1 MNRYDNFET
10 FTLPVNN
17 YDKIGMD
24 EEVNLELLPME
35 EDIKDEWSAYQVT
48 KNNSKPVVKR
58 VEDGTKIQKRSSK
71 VKPGKQPKVPDEE
84 LTEKQ
89 LLARNNRRKRNREAA
104 TRARKLRVDD
114 MTRLQNDQS
123 RLRSENAE
131 IEDEINEL
139 KRKIHKY
146 TTMWKNLPKQQKAK
160 PQDTLIVKPTIV
172 KQEVHQPT
180 FKKSAEALTIRPP
193 NALDLLIGSP
203 SSSSTFSSVSSS
215 EFTLDQEMY
224 VPKPAAGPP
233 SPQLPL
239 EVLQTIE
246 DLQNDKQFNT
256 PIQKPK
262 KSAFF
267 SAL

>member
-10 FTLPVNN
+10 FTLPVNT

-35 EDIKDEWSAYQVT
+35 EDIKDEWSAYQIT
-48 KNNSKPVVKR
+48 KPNEKPTVKR
-58 VEDGTKIQKRSSK
+58 VDDGTKVQKRTNK
-71 VKPGKQPKVPDEE
+71 VKPGKQPKVPDEK

-89 LLARNNRRKRNREAA
+89 LQARNNRRKRNREAA
-104 TRARKLRVDD
+104 TRARKLRADD
-114 MTRLQNDQS
+114 MTRLQNDQV
-123 RLRSENAE
+123 RLRNENAE
-131 IEDEINEL
+131 IETEIDEL
-139 KRKIHKY
+139 KRKIAKY
-146 TTMWKNLPKQQKAK
+146 TTMWDNLPKKTK
-160 PQDTLIVKPTIV
+160 PQDTLIVKQPI
-172 KQEVHQPT
+172 KQEVQPP
-180 FKKSAEALTIRPP
+180 KIKMTIRPP

-203 SSSSTFSSVSSS
+203 TSYSSGCSVGSPIS
-215 EFTLDQEMY
+215 FDQDIY
-224 VPKPAAGPP
+224 APKPVNGPP

-239 EVLQTIE
+239 EIVQTIE

-256 PIQKPK
+256 PINKPK